1 MNKKRF
7 QVVWLIL
14 LLSTTTFAQQKIKSN
29 LITNNIKSNKMK
41 IEIWSDI
48 MCPFCYIGKRKLEAA
63 MEKFEHKDE
72 VEIVWKSFQLDPTIQ
87 YTPNKD
93 VYSYLA
99 ERKGLSVEQSKS
111 MHVGVTE
118 RAKEAG
124 LTYNFDKAVIN
135 NSFNAHRVIQFAKTK
150 NLGDAMEEKLFKAY
164 FTDGKNMGDF
174 ETLATLA
181 NEIGLDKAEVL
192 DVLNTGK
199 FATEVNND
207 IREANQLEINGVPF
221 FVMDRKYAVSGA
233 QDTEVFLRTLEKSY
247 KDWIKNNP
255 KTKFET
261 TEGAVCTP
269 AGECK

>member
-1 MNKKRF
+1 MNKKLIH
-7 QVVWLIL
+7 VVWLIL
-14 LLSTTTFAQQKIKSN
+14 LSTVTFAQHKIKSN
-29 LITNNIKSNKMK
+29 FTTNYKKSNKMK

-63 MEKFEHKDE
+63 LDKFEHKSDL
-72 VEIVWKSFQLDPTIQ
+72 EIVWKSFQLDPTIQ

-99 ERKGLSVEQSKS
+99 ERKGLSLEQSKN
-111 MHVGVTE
+111 MHIGVTE

-150 NLGDAMEEKLFKAY
+150 KLGDAMEEKLFKAY
-164 FTDGKNMGDF
+164 FTEGKNMGDF
-174 ETLATLA
+174 ETLATLGS
-181 NEIGLDKAEVL
+181 EIGLEKAEIL

-207 IREANQLEINGVPF
+207 IREANQLEITGVPF

-233 QDTEVFLRTLEKSY
+233 QDTEVFSRTLEKTY
-247 KDWIKNNP
+247 NDWIANNP
-255 KTKFET
+255 KSKVET